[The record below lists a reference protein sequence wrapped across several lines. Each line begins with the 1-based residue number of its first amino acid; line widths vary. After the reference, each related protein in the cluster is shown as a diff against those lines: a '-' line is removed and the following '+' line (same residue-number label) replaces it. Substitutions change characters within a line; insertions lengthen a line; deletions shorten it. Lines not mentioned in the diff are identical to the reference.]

1 MVEGVLAWS
10 AGAHPPVAQAAR
22 QLVVEDRDASHRAF
36 LAKIS
41 CRGNIDIRLVIQHV
55 RFVVLEYLGMREGQL
70 AARQPRPGREAGS
83 LAGLG

>member
-1 MVEGVLAWS
+1 MVCWS
-10 AGAHPPVAQAAR
+10 APAGCPSR
-22 QLVVEDRDASHRAF
+22 QLTSKIDRETRHTRILGQKSGATF
-36 LAKIS
+36 P
-41 CRGNIDIRLVIQHV
+41 LVIQHV

>member
-1 MVEGVLAWS
+1 MVCWS
-10 AGAHPPVAQAAR
+10 APAGCPSR

-36 LAKIS
+36 LVQKSGATFP
-41 CRGNIDIRLVIQHV
+41 LVIQHV

>member
-1 MVEGVLAWS
+1 MVEGVLARS
-10 AGAHPPVAQAAR
+10 AGAHPPVAQAAN
-22 QLVVEDRDASHRAF
+22 SSS
-36 LAKIS
+36 KIETRHTRILGQKS
-41 CRGNIDIRLVIQHV
+41 GATFPLVIQHV